1 MEDKIKT
8 FLPIGE
14 IYSNKRVV
22 ELIEALK
29 LYVDNEKIE
38 DIQSLLTL
46 ANDKVK
52 ENKKNYENIVTYIS
66 QFFGKYVHMKFYY
79 NVNYSSTRETDP
91 VWHCDYEANAY
102 LYRYSPSNY
111 CLFGIYNEI
120 DDCYNGGVCDKSINL
135 YDKLEGH
142 KLEIN
147 QITAEEFLNT
157 AKETISKCLI
167 HRLNK
172 VKSNNYELTKNGYI
186 RKGDYPVV
194 PEIDA

>member
-52 ENKKNYENIVTYIS
+52 ENKKNYEDIVTYIS

-91 VWHCDYEANAY
+91 VWHHADA
-102 LYRYSPSNY
+102 
-111 CLFGIYNEI
+111 
-120 DDCYNGGVCDKSINL
+120 
-135 YDKLEGH
+135 
-142 KLEIN
+142 
-147 QITAEEFLNT
+147 
-157 AKETISKCLI
+157 
-167 HRLNK
+167 RL
-172 VKSNNYELTKNGYI
+172 L
-186 RKGDYPVV
+186 PHL
-194 PEIDA
+194 PW